1 MIKRTKEQRQ
11 NEVKTI
17 IKKLNELHLNTSYDG
32 IKTLFQNMKQYTTAF
47 DKSLAKTQDLENLAH
62 KTAFFKS
69 RAKTNSENDDTDT
82 DEPII
87 INIPCPELNIRIT
100 GVLEIDLRK
109 KVWVK
114 LECLNKPNEE

>member
-32 IKTLFQNMKQYTTAF
+32 IKTLFQSMKHYT
-47 DKSLAKTQDLENLAH
+47 DI
-62 KTAFFKS
+62 
-69 RAKTNSENDDTDT
+69 TNINNDSE
-82 DEPII
+82 EPIL
-87 INIPCPELNIRIT
+87 INIPCPELNILIT

-114 LECLNKPNEE
+114 LECL

>member
-1 MIKRTKEQRQ
+1 MK
-11 NEVKTI
+11 
-17 IKKLNELHLNTSYDG
+17 HYTSISND
-32 IKTLFQNMKQYTTAF
+32 
-47 DKSLAKTQDLENLAH
+47 
-62 KTAFFKS
+62 
-69 RAKTNSENDDTDT
+69 TNDNDNDDN

-114 LECLNKPNEE
+114 LECL

>member
-11 NEVKTI
+11 NEVKKI

-32 IKTLFQNMKQYTTAF
+32 IKTLFQHMKHYTDINNINN
-47 DKSLAKTQDLENLAH
+47 DKE
-62 KTAFFKS
+62 
-69 RAKTNSENDDTDT
+69 
-82 DEPII
+82 EPII

-100 GVLEIDLRK
+100 GELGIDLRR

-114 LECLNKPNEE
+114 LECLENKFLEKT

>member
-1 MIKRTKEQRQ
+1 MKILKRSKEQRQ

-17 IKKLNELHLNTSYDG
+17 IKKLNELHLNTRYDG
-32 IKTLFQNMKQYTTAF
+32 IKLLFQNMKDYC
-47 DKSLAKTQDLENLAH
+47 DI
-62 KTAFFKS
+62 
-69 RAKTNSENDDTDT
+69 TNINNNDTE
-82 DEPII
+82 EPIL

-114 LECLNKPNEE
+114 LECLEKPIEE

>member
-11 NEVKTI
+11 NEIKTI
-17 IKKLNELHLNTSYDG
+17 IKKLNELHLNTNYDG
-32 IKTLFQNMKQYTTAF
+32 IKTLFQNMKQYV
-47 DKSLAKTQDLENLAH
+47 D
-62 KTAFFKS
+62 
-69 RAKTNSENDDTDT
+69 NSDSDNDNNSSNNSSNNSN

-87 INIPCPELNIRIT
+87 INIPCPELNILIK

-114 LECLNKPNEE
+114 LECLERPEE

>member
-32 IKTLFQNMKQYTTAF
+32 IKILFQIMKQYTTAL
-47 DKSLAKTQDLENLAH
+47 DKSRAKTQDLENPAC
-62 KTAFFKS
+62 KCG
-69 RAKTNSENDDTDT
+69 ENDDNDNDNDNDDDNDN

-114 LECLNKPNEE
+114 LECLQKSNEE

>member
-32 IKTLFQNMKQYTTAF
+32 IKTLFQHMKHYT
-47 DKSLAKTQDLENLAH
+47 DIN
-62 KTAFFKS
+62 
-69 RAKTNSENDDTDT
+69 NINNDIE
-82 DEPII
+82 EPII
-87 INIPCPELNIRIT
+87 INIPCPELNIRIS
-100 GVLEIDLRK
+100 GVLEIDLGR

-114 LECLNKPNEE
+114 LECL

>member
-1 MIKRTKEQRQ
+1 MNVINRTKEQRQ
-11 NEVKTI
+11 NEVKII
-17 IKKLNELHLNTSYDG
+17 IKKLNELHLNTSYDS
-32 IKTLFQNMKQYTTAF
+32 IKTLFQNMKQYTTI
-47 DKSLAKTQDLENLAH
+47 S
-62 KTAFFKS
+62 
-69 RAKTNSENDDTDT
+69 NDTT

-114 LECLNKPNEE
+114 LECL

>member
-1 MIKRTKEQRQ
+1 MIKRSKEQRQ

-32 IKTLFQNMKQYTTAF
+32 IKTLFQ
-47 DKSLAKTQDLENLAH
+47 SLKH
-62 KTAFFKS
+62 Y
-69 RAKTNSENDDTDT
+69 TNSSDDS

-109 KVWVK
+109 RVWVK
-114 LECLNKPNEE
+114 LESLEKT

>member
-1 MIKRTKEQRQ
+1 MNIIKRSKEQRQ

-32 IKTLFQNMKQYTTAF
+32 IKTLFQNMKHYT
-47 DKSLAKTQDLENLAH
+47 DI
-62 KTAFFKS
+62 
-69 RAKTNSENDDTDT
+69 TNINNDTE
-82 DEPII
+82 EPII
-87 INIPCPELNIRIT
+87 INIPCPELNILIT

-114 LECLNKPNEE
+114 LQCL

>member
-32 IKTLFQNMKQYTTAF
+32 IKILFQNLKQYTTI
-47 DKSLAKTQDLENLAH
+47 S
-62 KTAFFKS
+62 
-69 RAKTNSENDDTDT
+69 NDDN

-87 INIPCPELNIRIT
+87 INIPCPELNISIT

-114 LECLNKPNEE
+114 LECLQKSNEE

>member
-32 IKTLFQNMKQYTTAF
+32 IKTLFQNMKNYT
-47 DKSLAKTQDLENLAH
+47 DIN
-62 KTAFFKS
+62 
-69 RAKTNSENDDTDT
+69 NINNDIE
-82 DEPII
+82 EPII
-87 INIPCPELNIRIT
+87 IHIPCPELNILIT

-114 LECLNKPNEE
+114 LESIKN

>member
-32 IKTLFQNMKQYTTAF
+32 IKTLFQNMKNYT
-47 DKSLAKTQDLENLAH
+47 DI
-62 KTAFFKS
+62 
-69 RAKTNSENDDTDT
+69 TNINNDIE
-82 DEPII
+82 EPIL
-87 INIPCPELNIRIT
+87 INIPCPELNILIT

-114 LECLNKPNEE
+114 LECL